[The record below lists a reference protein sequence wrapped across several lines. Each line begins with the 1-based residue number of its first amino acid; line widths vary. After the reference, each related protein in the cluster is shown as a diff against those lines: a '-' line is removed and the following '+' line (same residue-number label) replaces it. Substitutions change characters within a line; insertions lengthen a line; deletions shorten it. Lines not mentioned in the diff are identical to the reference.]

1 LIFRILYGYS
11 FLTKFF
17 NTFADD
23 KCPKI
28 IGRNQWTSTSA
39 GEVNYLIIPI
49 PYVVIHHTVTPECN
63 SRQECTSRVEGI
75 RGYHMDELGWDDI
88 GYS

>member
-1 LIFRILYGYS
+1 LYWYS
-11 FLTKFF
+11 FLTKLF
-17 NTFADD
+17 NIFAEN

-28 IGRNQWTSTSA
+28 IGRNQWTSISA

-63 SRQECTSRVEGI
+63 SRQECISRVDNI
-75 RGYHMDELGWDDI
+75 RSFHMDELNWDDI